1 MNKLLVV
8 SIPPHW
14 HSGDSIPKKMYGVLL
29 ALVPAF
35 LVSLY
40 VFGLGA
46 LIVTVVSVASCVF
59 FEWVIQKW
67 VLKVTPTISDGSA
80 ALTGVLLAFNLPS
93 NLPFWMVVFGALVAI
108 GIGKQTFGGLGCN
121 PFNPAL
127 VGRVFLLVSFPAAMT
142 SWPLPFQRGYTDALT
157 GATPLALIHYK
168 PEALPA
174 IKSLFLAT
182 IGGSLGEVSALA
194 LLIGG
199 IYLLMR
205 RIISWHI
212 PFTILFTV
220 FMLSTLLAIFKPG
233 TFGYTPYETDWMN
246 AVAFGLFQ
254 VLSGGLLLGAFFM
267 ATDYGTSPVVV
278 KGQVIYAVSIGILTV
293 LIRLYGDYPEG
304 LSFAI
309 LFMNAMTP
317 PINTF
322 VKPKPFGEVRL

>member
-29 ALVPAF
+29 ALVPAS

-40 VFGLGA
+40 VFGMGA
-46 LIVTVVSVASCVF
+46 LMVTMVSVVSCVLL
-59 FEWVIQKW
+59 EWLIQKF
-67 VLKVTPTISDGSA
+67 VLKVPPTISDGSA

-93 NLPFWMVVFGALVAI
+93 NLPVWMVVFGALVAI

-127 VGRVFLLVSFPAAMT
+127 VGRVFLLVSFPAQMT
-142 SWPLPFQRGYTDALT
+142 SWPLPFQRGYTDAVT
-157 GATPLALIHYK
+157 GATPLALIHDK
-168 PEALPA
+168 PEALPD
-174 IKSLFLAT
+174 IKSMFLGT

-199 IYLLMR
+199 IYLLIR

-212 PFTILFTV
+212 PLTLLVTV
-220 FMLSTLLAIFKPG
+220 FVLSSLLALFKPG
-233 TFGYTPYETDWMN
+233 MFGFTPYEIDWMN

-254 VLSGGLLLGAFFM
+254 VVSGGLFRGAFFL
-267 ATDYGTSPVVV
+267 ATDYVTSPMLS
-278 KGQVIYAVSIGILTV
+278 KGQVIYAVCIGILTV

-309 LFMNAMTP
+309 LFMNALTP
-317 PINTF
+317 LINTL
-322 VKPKPFGEVRL
+322 VKPKPFGEVRR